1 MREYESLQGSTGREI
16 WYRPPRYDA
25 HKLFPG
31 SAPRLRAASHL
42 FQIQNICLGGIATTS
57 RDADDEFEI
66 GQIIPISIE
75 QSGIPIF
82 EAQAV
87 VCRTE
92 KSIFGSKT
100 AFKFVDGFIDFD
112 ELLNRNLRAQI
123 TNRTA
128 LAASSVTDLVPQE
141 YRILCADVLK
151 LLRGYSSVLSPN
163 PSRALITQIDD
174 NSAFDAC
181 EAHLVEHWRTL
192 WLTGNDIV
200 RTVMNDRERRAATKE
215 FTELVVTP
223 EMRLGA
229 IWDRSYAKPLG
240 YPGDFEIM
248 NQVYDWKRVGQ
259 RAYDM
264 LLHRVGL
271 EVAECIKTRMEVV
284 LGHIA
289 EIAAHGTPE
298 RPSRILS
305 LGSGPAR
312 EIELYLASS
321 AAHSGRAEFTLI
333 DQERM
338 ALRYAHEKTYPHV
351 IRLAGQ
357 HSVRALNI
365 SFTDVL
371 RGISAMSALPEQD
384 MIYSVGLLDYLTD
397 RRAASLTRRLYD
409 MLAPGGMLIIG
420 NMNETPL
427 SNLWPMEFI
436 TDWTLY
442 YRDEPQ
448 MLAWVDGLQDAKSWT
463 ATDPTGRV
471 RLLYVLKRQSR

>member
-92 KSIFGSKT
+92 KSIFGSKM
-100 AFKFVDGFIDFD
+100 AFKFVDSFIDFD

>member
-16 WYRPPRYDA
+16 WYRPPRYEA

-31 SAPRLRAASHL
+31 SPPRVQAASHI

-57 RDADDEFEI
+57 RDSEGEFEV
-66 GQIIPISIE
+66 GQILPLSIQ
-75 QSGIPIF
+75 QSGIAIF
-82 EAQAV
+82 EAQAA

-100 AFKFVDGFIDFD
+100 AFKFIDSFIDFD
-112 ELLNRNLRAQI
+112 ELLNRNMRAQI
-123 TNRTA
+123 ATRTA
-128 LAASSVTDLVPQE
+128 LSGPDVAELVPQE

-151 LLRGYSSVLSPN
+151 LLRGYSSVLSLD
-163 PSRALITQIDD
+163 PSRALVSNVDD
-174 NSAFDAC
+174 DAAFEAC
-181 EAHLVEHWRTL
+181 EAHLVEHWRAL
-192 WLTGNDIV
+192 WRTGNDIV
-200 RTVMNDRERRAATKE
+200 RTLMDDRERRAATKE
-215 FTELVVTP
+215 FTELVLTP

-248 NQVYDWKRVGQ
+248 NQVYDWKRVGR

-289 EIAAHGTPE
+289 ETAAHGSPE

-312 EIELYLASS
+312 EVELYLAGP
-321 AAHSGRAEFTLI
+321 AAHFGRADFTLI

-351 IRLAGQ
+351 IKLAGQ

-371 RGISAMSALPEQD
+371 RGISAMSTLPEQD
-384 MIYSVGLLDYLTD
+384 LIYSVGLLDYLTD

-442 YRDEPQ
+442 YRDEAR
-448 MLAWVDGLQDAKSWT
+448 MLGWVDGLQDAKSWT
-463 ATDPTGRV
+463 STDPTGRV